1 VADRLTKEQRSY
13 CMSRIRGFD
22 TKVEIKLR
30 TALQK
35 KRLRFKA
42 NVQSLPGRPDF
53 VFQRARLIV
62 FVDGNFWHGFRYP
75 QWKGR
80 LSPFWQ
86 AKIERNR
93 ARDIRNHRR
102 LRRAGWRVIRLW
114 EHQVMRDVDECA
126 NRVVREV
133 RRKIDK

>member
-1 VADRLTKEQRSY
+1 
-13 CMSRIRGFD
+13 MSRIRGFD

-35 KRLRFKA
+35 KRLRFKS

-53 VFQRARLIV
+53 VFQRAHLIV
-62 FVDGNFWHGFRYP
+62 FVDGNFWHGFQYP

-93 ARDIRNHRR
+93 ARDVRNHRK
-102 LRRAGWRVIRLW
+102 LRRAGWKVIRLW
-114 EHQVMRDVDECA
+114 EHQVMRDVDGCVEL
-126 NRVVREV
+126 VVREV
-133 RRKIDK
+133 RRRIVK

>member
-1 VADRLTKEQRSY
+1 
-13 CMSRIRGFD
+13 MSRIRGFD
-22 TKVEIKLR
+22 TKVEVKLR

-80 LSPFWQ
+80 LSAFWQ

-93 ARDIRNHRR
+93 ARDIRNHRK

-114 EHQVMRDVDECA
+114 EHQVMRDVDGCA
-126 NRVVREV
+126 DRVVREV
-133 RRKIDK
+133 RRKTSE